1 VEWDQRGSG
10 KTYELNDPAKVEPTM
25 HVERMIQDAEELV
38 AYLRATYHKPKVFVL
53 AHSWGTAVGLSLAE
67 RKPEWLYAY
76 VGAGQIINMAEGE
89 KANYAWLLN
98 TARNKGDQEAVKELE
113 AIAPYPEPDGGI
125 PLEKIGADRK
135 WVIRY
140 GGLTHNRSSY
150 DYFENAEKISPDYS
164 EADFKA
170 IDEGSGFS
178 LPKLLPEL
186 AKVDFTKLTKLDC
199 PVVLLEGRWDY
210 TTPSEV
216 ARRWF
221 ERVQAPGKRFV
232 WFDNSAHM
240 MYVEEP
246 GRVLLHLVQDVRP
259 YAAADGDA
267 PPEGK

>member
-1 VEWDQRGSG
+1 
-10 KTYELNDPAKVEPTM
+10 
-25 HVERMIQDAEELV
+25 
-38 AYLRATYHKPKVFVL
+38 
-53 AHSWGTAVGLSLAE
+53 
-67 RKPEWLYAY
+67 
-76 VGAGQIINMAEGE
+76 MAEGA